1 MGPLHMGPPHVDQVI
16 SAHGLGGAKD
26 LPIPSEL
33 AIAGAV
39 AALVISFTVLA
50 VAWREPRYDAA
61 TSGRPAPAWLDRLVS
76 SRALAI
82 TARVLGMAF
91 FLYVAAAAVFGKDS
105 LINPF
110 LGTFYVLLWVGLV
123 PASLLLGPVFRA
135 VSPART
141 VAMLFA
147 KVSGVPAGEGL
158 YAYPARLGYWP
169 AAAGLFAFV
178 WLELVYPGST
188 DLGPVR
194 LWVAAYLGIM
204 LIGSAVWGTTFLA
217 RADPFEVYSSLVAK
231 LSVWGRR
238 DPFET
243 VAGRPPQGKGQLVLR
258 SPLAN
263 LDTVVPRPG
272 LVAVVGVLFGSTAF
286 DSFRESTVWLK
297 LVQSWSTSRVLPD
310 TLALVSFDPGVAM
323 VHTVPTMATGTTSRT
338 PRRALPALFAH
349 SVVPIV
355 VGYVVA
361 HYLTYLVEYG
371 QQTLIQLSDPFSRGD
386 DYLGTADLQ
395 VGYWL
400 STHPTFLAVTKVL
413 AVALGHVVGVVAAHD
428 RAIKLLPRR
437 HQLTG
442 QLPLLVA
449 MVGFTIGG
457 LYLLFAA

>member
-1 MGPLHMGPPHVDQVI
+1 M

-76 SRALAI
+76 SRALAVS
-82 TARVLGMAF
+82 ARVLGLAF
-91 FLYVAAAAVFGKDS
+91 FLYVGAAAVFGKDS

-123 PASLLLGPVFRA
+123 PASLLFGKFFKA

-141 VAMLFA
+141 IAMLFA
-147 KVSGVPAGEGL
+147 RISGVPEGQGL

-188 DLGPVR
+188 DVGPVR

-238 DPFET
+238 DG
-243 VAGRPPQGKGQLVLR
+243 VLVIR

-263 LDTVVPRPG
+263 LDTLVARPG

-286 DSFRESTVWLK
+286 DSFRESTPWLK
-297 LVQSWSTSRVLPD
+297 LVQSMSASRVLPD
-310 TLALVSFDPGVAM
+310 TLALVCFSVGVAL
-323 VHTVPTMATGTTSRT
+323 VLTLATMATGVTSET
-338 PRRALPALFAH
+338 PRRALPDLFAH
-349 SVVPIV
+349 SVVPII
-355 VGYVVA
+355 VGYIVA
-361 HYLTYLVEYG
+361 HYLTYFFEYG

-395 VGYWL
+395 INYWL
-400 STHPTFLAVTKVL
+400 SMHPTFLAVTKVV

-449 MVGFTIGG
+449 MVGFTVGG

>member
-1 MGPLHMGPPHVDQVI
+1 MDGSI
-16 SAHGLGGAKD
+16 SAHGLGGARD

-61 TSGRPAPAWLDRLVS
+61 TSGRPAPAWLDRVAS
-76 SRALAI
+76 SRALAVA
-82 TARVLGMAF
+82 ARVLGMAF
-91 FLYVAAAAVFGKDS
+91 FLYVGAAAVFGKDS

-135 VSPART
+135 ISPART
-141 VAMLFA
+141 ISMLFA
-147 KVSGVPAGEGL
+147 RVSGVPDGEGL

-194 LWVAAYLGIM
+194 LWVAVYLGTM
-204 LIGSAVWGTTFLA
+204 LIGSALWGTTFLA
-217 RADPFEVYSSLVAK
+217 RADPFEVYSSLVAR

-238 DPFET
+238 DG
-243 VAGRPPQGKGQLVLR
+243 VLVLR

-263 LDTVVPRPG
+263 LDTVVARPG

-286 DSFRESTVWLK
+286 DSFRDSTAWLRF
-297 LVQSWSTSRVLPD
+297 VQSLSTSRVLPD
-310 TLALVSFDPGVAM
+310 TVALVAFSAGVALALTAA
-323 VHTVPTMATGTTSRT
+323 TMATGVSSDT
-338 PRRALPALFAH
+338 PRRALPDLFAH
-349 SVVPIV
+349 SVVPII
-355 VGYVVA
+355 VGYIAA

-371 QQTLIQLSDPFSRGD
+371 QQTVIQLSDPFSRGD
-386 DYLGTADLQ
+386 DFLGTADLQ
-395 VGYWL
+395 VSYWI
-400 STHPTFLAVTKVL
+400 SGHPTALAVTKVL
-413 AVALGHVVGVVAAHD
+413 AVALGHVVAVVAAHD
-428 RAIKLLPRR
+428 RAIRLLPRR

-449 MVGFTIGG
+449 MVSFTAGG